1 MARVHFCGVRE
12 IFSVGLSNMA
22 WVYQLA
28 GTGRAAEE
36 QRRGSSSNAAD
47 ELDGPK
53 SLADSVRRDRRIAAR
68 TSGTPGAGQKGAAAP
83 RASVG
88 NPRCAVGAAPR
99 AVSRERCPQA
109 AAMAGA
115 RGAAAAVAVLAAAL
129 LVAAGADASGD
140 SLADLGGAAR
150 EIESAPGNRPVHRR
164 RSPSGPAVT
173 VCARSSHE
181 GGSG

>member
-36 QRRGSSSNAAD
+36 PRRGSSSNAAD

-83 RASVG
+83 RASWRNRQLVFIS
-88 NPRCAVGAAPR
+88 APR
-99 AVSRERCPQA
+99 LTSPRSSPAPLSWRRRWRRLTSSAPHRPLLPQNPCSSSLP
-109 AAMAGA
+109 
-115 RGAAAAVAVLAAAL
+115 AAAAPTGPNLR
-129 LVAAGADASGD
+129 DAYP
-140 SLADLGGAAR
+140 AAR
-150 EIESAPGNRPVHRR
+150 PSALMARWPCLGPPVPGRR
-164 RSPSGPAVT
+164 R
-173 VCARSSHE
+173 R
-181 GGSG
+181 

>member
-36 QRRGSSSNAAD
+36 PRRGSSSNAAD

-83 RASVG
+83 RASWRNRQLEFISAPRLTSPRSSLASYHGGGVG
-88 NPRCAVGAAPR
+88 SPPLPRTGRLSRKTPAAAPYPR
-99 AVSRERCPQA
+99 PPHP
-109 AAMAGA
+109 
-115 RGAAAAVAVLAAAL
+115 RGQTFEMLPLPRV
-129 LVAAGADASGD
+129 
-140 SLADLGGAAR
+140 
-150 EIESAPGNRPVHRR
+150 PRP
-164 RSPSGPAVT
+164 
-173 VCARSSHE
+173 
-181 GGSG
+181 